1 MVTTYFPSRE
11 AVRRFKCRVGE
22 ITSRK
27 VVHIKDERALANELN
42 RFMVGWTG
50 YFNHSNASETYNH
63 LQRFV
68 EWKFAKF
75 MCFRHHYTKL
85 SFRMGGSL
93 ECYRYGLTKLT
104 GRISH
109 VRPSIAVR

>member
-1 MVTTYFPSRE
+1 M
-11 AVRRFKCRVGE
+11 
-22 ITSRK
+22 
-27 VVHIKDERALANELN
+27 LANELN

-75 MCFRHHYTKL
+75 ICFRHHYTKL
-85 SFRMGGSL
+85 SFRLGGFL
-93 ECYRYGLTKLT
+93 ECYKYGLTKLT
-104 GRISH
+104 GRISYA
-109 VRPSIAVR
+109 RPSIAVR